1 MKLFDN
7 WLRRQNPMDSD
18 EVEVRDDPSELSEDD
33 AVRLVNKRAEE
44 SLKAR
49 ADQEGK
55 WAVALANEASIQW
68 VEWDPAAKTLKT
80 LINPDSA
87 KTRIRWRTY
96 NLIRPMVKKLVAN
109 ATRNKPASVFQPQ
122 SPDNELDQRATE
134 EARDLVSHY
143 GVKFCDQATLRSIA
157 HFNYTATSVY
167 YKQTWDP
174 DAKAFVPSQ
183 FDPATGQPLAFEE
196 APVGDIC
203 ERVVPGPEILVDPR
217 DMSPNLRDARWI
229 IHAHVMSTTEIKDR
243 WGVAVPAD
251 GKGAM
256 NAERVG
262 PFLAMMAKNASSG
275 ATLGYGREIPE
286 NTALVYEMYEKRS
299 KERPEG
305 LMIVCTSKKVIAQGP
320 LPYKCVEFPFIAIGL
335 DPSPDSPYCRGVV
348 EDLVAPQMDLNRLFS
363 RILER
368 MEYDK
373 LTVTAVKGAG
383 MGADAFEENRHM
395 RRVYVDQAAGIGG
408 YNVSQ
413 PPPINP
419 EWITMID
426 IIKQQ
431 FQDIAGVHDVSQGEG
446 GNGIT
451 AGYAIRLLQDAD
463 TSQHSQY
470 YQAIEEFCAERDRRR
485 IALAS
490 EFFAEPR
497 QINTDLTTQGP
508 DGQLT
513 VKSHTFEGLLNGG
526 KTRVSVIP
534 GSATPKSPE
543 IVNEELKQLYQIGA
557 FGPPG
562 DPNASRMLFSLLKIN
577 DSSKIVDMLSEIA
590 DQQAQQMEQQAALA
604 QLQAVAGAS
613 QSTLQGEAQLHQAMN
628 PPKPASGAKK

>member
-1 MKLFDN
+1 MNLFDR
-7 WLRRQNPMDSD
+7 WLGRSNPLDSD
-18 EVEVRDDPSELSEDD
+18 EVELKSDPSEMEEGD
-33 AVRLVNKRAEE
+33 AVKLVNSRAEE
-44 SLKAR
+44 ALKHR
-49 ADQEGK
+49 ADMEGQ
-55 WAVALANEASIQW
+55 WAVSLAFENSQQW
-68 VEWDPAAKTLKT
+68 VEWDKAAKTLKT

-87 KTRIRWRTY
+87 KSRIRWRTY

-109 ATRNKPASVFQPQ
+109 ATRNKPASIFRPQ
-122 SPDNELDQRATE
+122 NPESQADEMATA
-134 EARDLVSHY
+134 EARDLVTHY
-143 GVKFCDQATLRSIA
+143 GIKFCDQETLRRIA
-157 HFNYTATSVY
+157 HFNYTATTVY

-174 DAKAFVPSQ
+174 NEKAFVPSQ
-183 FDPATGQPLAFEE
+183 FDPATGEPSAFEE

-217 DMSPNLRDARWI
+217 DVTPNLKDSRWI
-229 IHAHVMSTTEIKDR
+229 IHAHVLPTAEIKER

-299 KERPEG
+299 KERPDG
-305 LMIVCTSKKVIAQGP
+305 LMVICTSQKLIFQGS

-373 LTVTAVKGAG
+373 LTVTAVKGVG
-383 MGADAFEENRHM
+383 MGVDAFEENRHM

-419 EWITMID
+419 EWITMISV
-426 IIKQQ
+426 IKEQ
-431 FQDIAGVHDVSQGEG
+431 FQDIAGVHDVSQGMTG
-446 GNGIT
+446 GGVT
-451 AGYAIRLLQDAD
+451 AGSAIRLLQDAD
-463 TSQHSQY
+463 ASQHSQY
-470 YQAIEEFCAERDRRR
+470 YQTVEEFCAERDRRR
-485 IALAS
+485 IGLAA

-497 QINTDLTTQGP
+497 QINTDLTTEGSE
-508 DGQLT
+508 GQPT
-513 VKSHTFEGLLNGG
+513 VKSQTFEGLLNGG
-526 KTRVSVIP
+526 KTRVSVVP

-543 IVNEELKQLYQIGA
+543 IHNQEIKEMYQLGM

-562 DPNASRMLFSLLKIN
+562 DPVANEMALRLLKLN
-577 DSSKIVDMLSEIA
+577 DSDKIA
-590 DQQAQQMEQQAALA
+590 DLMHQMVADQKQQMEEQAALA
-604 QLQAVAGAS
+604 QLQAVGGAS
-613 QSTLQGEAQLHQAMN
+613 QAMMQGEAQMMQAN
-628 PPKPASGAKK
+628 QPPPAKAKK